1 MTNNI
6 FVPQTFNGE
15 RMVNVN
21 VVNRKGVPSPN
32 ASTSSESKK
41 VVVIPQVTPAEPVNN
56 ESEYSNKS
64 GKGKAIAPA
73 PALNPSFTP
82 TNTTSPAPST
92 DEQRRPPPPPPPPQ
106 KYWSEANIAM
116 LIQLNRKYYNNG
128 EVNWTQLTQEYNSI
142 TGEDRGVQAIINK
155 WTMLLKKFNAERS
168 CMLQQQTTHNGKPS
182 IPMVSYWN
190 HFQYMDSYLGHTP
203 ILEDSLQF
211 ENDLDNNFENIVIPA
226 RKKPTQSNDAHN
238 FTVME
243 QALKS
248 QQSQIDLLQ
257 KNCEIVSQMNLKF
270 AELCEKI
277 TMKSQANETRY
288 LNLLEKYMNDKSS
301 ETIPRK
307 RRANSELEENEA

>member
-21 VVNRKGVPSPN
+21 VVNRKGGPLPN

-41 VVVIPQVTPAEPVNN
+41 VVIPQVIPAEPVSN
-56 ESEYSNKS
+56 EGEYSNKS

-73 PALNPSFTP
+73 PVLNQSFTP
-82 TNTTSPAPST
+82 TNTTSPTPST
-92 DEQRRPPPPPPPPQ
+92 DERRPPPPPPSPQ

-128 EVNWTQLTQEYNSI
+128 EVNWAQLTQEYNSI

-155 WTMLLKKFNAERS
+155 WATLLKKYNAERS
-168 CMLQQQTTHNGKPS
+168 CMLQQQTSHKGKSS

-203 ILEDSLQF
+203 ILEDSLQS

-226 RKKPTQSNDAHN
+226 RKKTTQSNDAYN
-238 FTVME
+238 YTIME

-257 KNCEIVSQMNLKF
+257 KNYETVSQMNFKF

-277 TMKSQANETRY
+277 TLKSQSNETRY
-288 LNLLEKYMNDKSS
+288 LNLLEKYMNDKLS

-307 RRANSELEENEA
+307 RRADCNLEDNEA

>member
-15 RMVNVN
+15 QMVNVN
-21 VVNRKGVPSPN
+21 VVNRKGGPSPN
-32 ASTSSESKK
+32 ASTSSEPKK
-41 VVVIPQVTPAEPVNN
+41 VVMPQVIPSEPVQN

-73 PALNPSFTP
+73 PAVNQTYVI
-82 TNTTSPAPST
+82 TNTTSPTPST
-92 DEQRRPPPPPPPPQ
+92 DERRVPPQ

-128 EVNWTQLTQEYNSI
+128 EVNWTQLAQEYNSI
-142 TGEDRGVQAIINK
+142 TGEDRGLPSIITK
-155 WTMLLKKFNAERS
+155 WNILLKKYNAERS
-168 CMLQQQTTHNGKPS
+168 CMLQQQNSFNGKTS

-190 HFQYMDSYLGHTP
+190 HFQYIDSYLSHTP
-203 ILEDSLQF
+203 ILEDSLLS

-226 RKKPTQSNDAHN
+226 VREGSRRKTTTQSNDAHN
-238 FTVME
+238 YTVME
-243 QALKS
+243 QALKH

-257 KNCEIVSQMNLKF
+257 KNYETVSQMNLKF
-270 AELCEKI
+270 VELCEKI
-277 TMKSQANETRY
+277 TCKTQSNEARY
-288 LNLLEKYMNDKSS
+288 LDLLEKYMNDKFS

-307 RRANSELEENEA
+307 RRAECELEEDEE